1 MSFKS
6 MPEGEIK
13 GEKPK
18 TIIQKGEAV
27 IKQRAKEIEEQGK

>member
-1 MSFKS
+1 MA
-6 MPEGEIK
+6 EEEIK

-27 IKQRAKEIEEQGK
+27 IKQRAEEIEQAGK